1 MYVIMC
7 GIFSTIQY
15 RSRSSPVDIGEER
28 RIEESDV
35 EKIED
40 KIEEGF
46 KSLVHRG
53 PDFSSITRISKLDE
67 KGDYYL
73 NLGFHRLSIIDP
85 DEESSNQ
92 PFYRTGVYLLCNGEI
107 YGYKKLREK
116 FGLICSSDSDCE
128 VILALYFHFDKNI
141 EKVIEVLFPAEFAF
155 VLYDSIEEKIYISR
169 DLFGVRPLFIS
180 YSSLENGEK
189 LFSIAS
195 ELKGIVQGNG
205 NNVNIITP
213 RQFTPGFIGEI
224 SLDKINGISYRE
236 FSYARLG
243 MEKIRSDTEEDVRDN
258 IKYLLTK
265 SIQEYSYSDRPIGAL
280 LSGGLDS
287 SLIVSILGKIFGKI
301 TCFSIGLENS
311 IDVQSAKEVVQ
322 YMRKSGIEVNH
333 HIVNFTVEEGL
344 NAIEDVIKSIETY
357 DITTI
362 RASVPQYLL
371 AKYIS
376 EKTDIKVIFS
386 GEGSDEIFQSYMYFR
401 NSPSPMET
409 HKDGIRLLEELHF
422 FDCLRTDRTMSRWG
436 LEVRAPFLNREFV
449 EYVLSTNP
457 EYRYSRDKIEKKI
470 LREAFSDG
478 YLPENILW
486 RKKEAFSDA
495 VSSKEISW
503 YESIQQFI
511 IKKEGKEEER
521 EGKDEEVFVH
531 NPPQTLEAK
540 YYRKLF
546 NKYYKYDN
554 IIPHYWLP
562 KWSGNIMDPS
572 ATKLECYTGELRQ

>member
-1 MYVIMC
+1 MC

-15 RSRSSPVDIGEER
+15 GRKSLDSEKENE
-28 RIEESDV
+28 IEE
-35 EKIED
+35 KIKESFNA
-40 KIEEGF
+40 IA
-46 KSLVHRG
+46 HRG
-53 PDFSSITRISKLDE
+53 PDFSSITRISKLRDCDGE
-67 KGDYYL
+67 DYYIT
-73 NLGFHRLSIIDP
+73 LGFHRLSIIDP

-92 PFYRTGVYLLCNGEI
+92 PFYRDGVYLLCNGEI

-155 VLYDSIEEKIYISR
+155 VLYDSIEEKVYISR
-169 DLFGVRPLFIS
+169 DLFGVRPLFV
-180 YSSLENGEK
+180 SSSTLENGER

-205 NNVNIITP
+205 SIDTGNSDVDTIIP

-236 FSYARLG
+236 FSYSRLG
-243 MEKIRSDTEEDVRDN
+243 MEKIRSDTEEDVRYN